1 MLRDAVKDEK
11 FATAVDIIRQIALTG
26 CRRSEMIRLK
36 WTEAD
41 TEASCLRLEDSK
53 EGDSIRPIGLPV
65 VEYPAGSN
73 WKDWANSSRS
83 HRPAGSRVV
92 EVCQCRKNSIGAI
105 LMGRGRRSWPLPQI
119 DDLRVFQRE
128 RQKHVRPCNN
138 VHRRYVATH
147 SNADA
152 ARQAGAAEHQVVLG
166 RLARRTTDSDGL
178 SSLVIPQRNPL
189 PGDESVQRAPRQPG
203 GLAPPSSASAAVSKP
218 TRGCSL
224 EFLLA
229 RLKMVSTLIAQMSD
243 LLPPISKSKT
253 RA

>member
-1 MLRDAVKDEK
+1 VAV
-11 FATAVDIIRQIALTG
+11 
-26 CRRSEMIRLK
+26 
-36 WTEAD
+36 
-41 TEASCLRLEDSK
+41 
-53 EGDSIRPIGLPV
+53 
-65 VEYPAGSN
+65 
-73 WKDWANSSRS
+73 
-83 HRPAGSRVV
+83 
-92 EVCQCRKNSIGAI
+92 
-105 LMGRGRRSWPLPQI
+105 PQI

-189 PGDESVQRAPRQPG
+189 PGDESVQRAPLDNQVVLRR
-203 GLAPPSSASAAVSKP
+203 PSSASAAVSKP

-224 EFLLA
+224 EFLPA

>member
-1 MLRDAVKDEK
+1 VAV
-11 FATAVDIIRQIALTG
+11 R
-26 CRRSEMIRLK
+26 
-36 WTEAD
+36 
-41 TEASCLRLEDSK
+41 
-53 EGDSIRPIGLPV
+53 
-65 VEYPAGSN
+65 
-73 WKDWANSSRS
+73 
-83 HRPAGSRVV
+83 
-92 EVCQCRKNSIGAI
+92 
-105 LMGRGRRSWPLPQI
+105 QI

-189 PGDESVQRAPRQPG
+189 PGDESVQRAPLDNQVVLRCLHPLQRLFLNQP
-203 GLAPPSSASAAVSKP
+203 AVAASSFC
-218 TRGCSL
+218 R
-224 EFLLA
+224 
-229 RLKMVSTLIAQMSD
+229 
-243 LLPPISKSKT
+243 